1 MKTPPE
7 TVSCGVKELWRA
19 KLKER
24 FSEMIVASSLFSIPG
39 TNVVTGCE
47 DGMARIYQ
55 VAGKGEGLDI
65 KPKLELETK
74 SGPIQCLAVHDITRF
89 YNSDLIVGDS
99 CGVLTMFCNRLIL
112 SRQSLTS
119 DKDCINCVT
128 VIQDNDNIPV
138 VVCCSDSGVITAV
151 RPNKLLWRLDLK
163 NTNLPV
169 ESKRIASFAVKVTCL
184 LGYYMTDVCGNKRLY
199 LLAADDAK
207 RIHVISKGVIVR
219 CIPTPV
225 NITAM
230 CQGRIISAHKLEPYI
245 PGEESP
251 EGEQVALGG
260 DNGAVFILDKFE
272 VTDEYIN
279 AQSPI
284 TRLKCLPQP
293 ESNTDLLLCAGHFN
307 ALQMYKDGLVLME
320 FETSAWV
327 ISIDL
332 ADVNEDGTDEILIS
346 CMDNTVAA
354 LKLTYSETAS

>member
-1 MKTPPE
+1 MKTSPE
-7 TVSCGVKELWRA
+7 TVSCLAKELWRA
-19 KLKER
+19 KLKEL
-24 FSEMIVASSLFSIPG
+24 FSEMIVASSLFSISG
-39 TNVVTGCE
+39 INVVTGGE
-47 DGMARIYQ
+47 DGMVRIYQ
-55 VAGKGEGLDI
+55 VTAQGLDT

-99 CGVLTMFCNRLIL
+99 CGVLTMFCNKLIL

-119 DKDCINCVT
+119 DEDCINCVT

-138 VVCCSDSGVITAV
+138 AVCCSDSGVITAV
-151 RPNKLLWRLDLK
+151 RPNKLIWRLDLK

-184 LGYYMTDVCGNKRLY
+184 IGFVMTDVCGNKRLY
-199 LLAADDAK
+199 ILAADDAK
-207 RIHVISKGVIVR
+207 RIHVISKGIIVR
-219 CIPTPV
+219 CIATPV

-230 CQGRIISAHKLEPYI
+230 CQGRIISPAKFEPYI
-245 PGEESP
+245 LGEESP

-260 DNGAVFILDKFE
+260 DNGAVFILDRFE
-272 VTDEYIN
+272 VTHEYIN

-284 TRLKCLPQP
+284 TRLKCLHQP

-307 ALQMYKDGLVLME
+307 ALQLYKDGLVLME

-332 ADVNEDGTDEILIS
+332 ADVDEDGTDEVLIS
-346 CMDNTVAA
+346 CMDNNVVV
-354 LKLTYSETAS
+354 LKLTCNETAS